1 MRVTHFSLIGGA
13 FLLAAL
19 QVAGAQDS
27 SGDKSWTTTS
37 QQGEPDGSVNPT
49 RTRVTHTEVDGRIV
63 DKTSVE
69 TLGPDGRYIP
79 YSETE
84 RESVRVNDTTIRTVE
99 RTFGSNPDGEKMLVQ
114 EKQEETRK
122 LADGGEKIVRT
133 TSSPDANGG
142 LQVVRREQVDSKQV
156 SPDERDTKTT
166 VLSADGSGGLATT
179 VQIEEREKQSD
190 AATVEFKK
198 STMLSD
204 GSGHWTLSEVR
215 EGTTKKDGAQ
225 GSTKEE
231 RVMRPDVNGEFAVV
245 ERTVT
250 KEADAGNGDRRNTVE
265 TYSTNVPGEAGDD
278 RLQLVQR
285 ESTVRRTNANGGQST
300 TKQVERT
307 NPGSPSD
314 GLRVT
319 QQAIDIV
326 RSGSNGVAEEKSTIL
341 NADPDGRLG
350 EVSIDIGKS
359 DKPAAVTV
367 DTGTATKP
375 K

>member
-1 MRVTHFSLIGGA
+1 M
-13 FLLAAL
+13 AAL
-19 QVAGAQDS
+19 QIAGAQDS

-49 RTRVTHTEVDGRIV
+49 RTRVTHSEVDGRIV

-99 RTFGSNPDGEKMLVQ
+99 RTFGSNPDGQKMLVQ

-122 LADGGEKIVRT
+122 LADGAEKIVRT
-133 TSSPDANGG
+133 TSSPDADGG
-142 LQVVRREQVDSKQV
+142 MQVVRREQVDSKQV
-156 SPDERDTKTT
+156 SPGERDTKTT
-166 VLSADGSGGLATT
+166 VFSADGTGGLAAT

-190 AATVEFKK
+190 ATTVEFKK

-215 EGTTKKDGAQ
+215 EGTTKKDGPQ
-225 GSTKEE
+225 GSRKEE
-231 RVMRPDVNGEFAVV
+231 SVLRPDVNGKLSVV

-250 KEADAGNGDRRNTVE
+250 KQADAGSGEQRDTVE

-285 ESTVRRTNANGGQST
+285 ESTVRRTNASGGQST
-300 TKQVERT
+300 TKQVERV

-314 GLRVT
+314 SLRVT
-319 QQAIDIV
+319 QEAIDIV
-326 RSGSNGVAEEKSTIL
+326 RPGTNGVAAESSTIL

-350 EVSIDIGKS
+350 VVSIDIGKS

-367 DTGTATKP
+367 DTGSATKP